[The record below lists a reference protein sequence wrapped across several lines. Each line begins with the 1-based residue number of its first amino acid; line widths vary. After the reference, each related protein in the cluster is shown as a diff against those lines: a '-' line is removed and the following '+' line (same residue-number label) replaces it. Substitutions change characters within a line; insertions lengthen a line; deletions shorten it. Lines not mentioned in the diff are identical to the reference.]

1 MRLRLR
7 MAVVLFTC
15 VGIVGGAFAVMNSD
29 GLSWRARVIGAKIAG
44 ELPEIPV
51 PEFVRWLV
59 PGSSVWLQPLA
70 EYPNVH
76 AAIQN
81 LVVDT
86 GSIANGSQIYAKFCA
101 HCHGNGGRG
110 ETGPDLISSVSS
122 TSDWAFLSAAKWGR
136 ARTAMAPQPISD
148 LEIWQ
153 VHAYL
158 RGVAFRSLA
167 GDDDQPPAKQPELNV
182 AAKSLLRS
190 ADRPHEWLTYAGNYA
205 GHRRSELS
213 QISKKNIRDL
223 RVAWIAQLRSA
234 DNSLESSPI
243 VAGGMLF
250 VTESPDGVVAFD
262 ARTGQ
267 RAWRFRRPVPANLQ
281 LCCGAVNR
289 GAAILGDTVFV
300 ATLDA
305 YLVAL
310 DAATGRK
317 KWETK
322 VAEYR
327 DGYSITGAPLAIHD
341 RVVVGIAGSE
351 YGTRGFV
358 AAFSAADGRPLW
370 KFNTVPGPGEL
381 GHETWAGE
389 SWKVGGAATWT
400 TGAYDENLDLVFW
413 GVGNP
418 APLYDGTVRAG
429 DNLFS
434 CSVIALEARTGKL
447 RWHFQF
453 TPHDEHDWD
462 ATQQP
467 VLAQISWKGQRRAA
481 LVTANRNGFF
491 YALDRQ
497 TGEFLFAK
505 PFVKQTWAAELDS
518 KGRPIARPEATP
530 SRTGTLVWPWD
541 GGGTN
546 WWPPSYDGGR
556 RLLYVPSV
564 DAGAVYFRQERTPF
578 ERGKPFTGGLAK
590 PATNQPVTAAIK
602 AIDAE
607 TGTIRWESR
616 LAKGGANVRKAVGGV
631 LSTAGDLVFVGYD
644 EEFFALDADSG
655 ERLWS
660 IRVGGRINA
669 PPVSYAIDET
679 QFVAVMAGNA
689 LYTFAL
695 PYVK

>member
-1 MRLRLR
+1 MRLR

-15 VGIVGGAFAVMNSD
+15 VGIVGGAFGVVNSD
-29 GLSWRARVIGAKIAG
+29 GLSWRARVIGAKVAG

-81 LVVDT
+81 PVVDT

-327 DGYSITGAPLAIHD
+327 DGYAITGAPLAH
-341 RVVVGIAGSE
+341 S
-351 YGTRGFV
+351 
-358 AAFSAADGRPLW
+358 
-370 KFNTVPGPGEL
+370 
-381 GHETWAGE
+381 
-389 SWKVGGAATWT
+389 
-400 TGAYDENLDLVFW
+400 
-413 GVGNP
+413 
-418 APLYDGTVRAG
+418 
-429 DNLFS
+429 
-434 CSVIALEARTGKL
+434 
-447 RWHFQF
+447 
-453 TPHDEHDWD
+453 
-462 ATQQP
+462 
-467 VLAQISWKGQRRAA
+467 
-481 LVTANRNGFF
+481 
-491 YALDRQ
+491 
-497 TGEFLFAK
+497 
-505 PFVKQTWAAELDS
+505 
-518 KGRPIARPEATP
+518 
-530 SRTGTLVWPWD
+530 
-541 GGGTN
+541 
-546 WWPPSYDGGR
+546 
-556 RLLYVPSV
+556 
-564 DAGAVYFRQERTPF
+564 
-578 ERGKPFTGGLAK
+578 
-590 PATNQPVTAAIK
+590 
-602 AIDAE
+602 
-607 TGTIRWESR
+607 
-616 LAKGGANVRKAVGGV
+616 
-631 LSTAGDLVFVGYD
+631 
-644 EEFFALDADSG
+644 
-655 ERLWS
+655 
-660 IRVGGRINA
+660 
-669 PPVSYAIDET
+669 
-679 QFVAVMAGNA
+679 
-689 LYTFAL
+689 
-695 PYVK
+695 